1 MLIYQRKDG
10 EMGGGGVLS
19 LCSNSHPII
28 LVSRVCN
35 YNIQRT
41 VEINYMSKVEEAIL
55 TIFPEIQAKTTN

>member
-1 MLIYQRKDG
+1 
-10 EMGGGGVLS
+10 MGGGGVLS